1 MGDMGL
7 LNRMI
12 FPIAPKLAMDR
23 ERWRQAGLLYLR
35 GFYTAA
41 DQSAR
46 SSGWTTVNGSGEQVN
61 QGERDIVRARARDL
75 ERNSDLMSS
84 QLLAMERNVIG
95 TGIVLQSKILDAD
108 GKEDDVLNEKIEA
121 LWGQWCLPSN
131 CEITE
136 RWSLSE
142 LQALSV
148 RRRLVDGGSLILM
161 VYVEG
166 RFCLQLLEVDDLDT
180 SVQVSN
186 NRRVVGGI
194 ELDDYRRA
202 VAYHIKIYDAWGY
215 QTQTQRVPKEQVIYM
230 PYLSRPSQV
239 REFSPTA
246 ASIARIDDTNE
257 LIDAAIEKERVLAHL
272 SLVVES
278 DSNAPIGSLYDLG
291 RGFGGSFGSNH
302 STPQPEEPPVEIID
316 QGTVTRLKPG
326 EKVSTI
332 SPAGTSAMVDPMIK
346 TTQRL
351 SGAGLGLSYEVVS
364 RDMSQTNYSSA
375 RQGLL
380 EDQKT
385 YRGLQKYLIEHF
397 CNRVYQEWF
406 DWMVLSG
413 RLELPSYFREP
424 EKYTRH
430 QWITSGWDW
439 IDPVKEVVANA
450 KALESHQTTL
460 QEICA
465 SKGKDYRDVLRQRR
479 IECELIQ
486 EAMKGVDTDG
496 TGA

>member
-1 MGDMGL
+1 MGGMSL

-12 FPIAPKLAMDR
+12 FPIAPKLAIER
-23 ERWRQAGLLYLR
+23 ERWRQAGLTYLR

-46 SSGWTTVNGSGEQVN
+46 SSGWTTVNASGEQVN
-61 QGERDIVRARARDL
+61 QGERDIVRARSRDL

-84 QLLAMERNVIG
+84 QLLALERNVIG

-108 GKEDDVLNEKIEA
+108 GREDDALNEKIEA
-121 LWGQWCLPSN
+121 LWGKWCLPEN

-142 LQALSV
+142 LQALAV
-148 RRRLVDGGSLILM
+148 RRRFVDGGALILM

-166 RFCLQLLEVDDLDT
+166 RFCLQLLEVDDLDS
-180 SVQVSN
+180 SVQTSGN
-186 NRRVVGGI
+186 HRVVGGI
-194 ELDDYRRA
+194 ELDEYRRA
-202 VAYHIKIYDAWGY
+202 IAYHIKIYDAWGY
-215 QTQTQRVPKEQVIYM
+215 QTKAQRVPKEQVIYM

-278 DSNAPIGSLYDLG
+278 DTNASIGSLYDLG
-291 RGFGGSFGSNH
+291 RGFGGSH
-302 STPQPEEPPVEIID
+302 AAAKEDDPPVEILD
-316 QGTVTRLKPG
+316 QGTITRLKAG
-326 EKVSTI
+326 EKISAI
-332 SPAGTSAMVDPMIK
+332 SPAGTSAIVDPMVK

-397 CNRVYQEWF
+397 CNRVYKEWF

-413 RLELPSYFREP
+413 QLELPSYFREP

-465 SKGKDYRDVLRQRR
+465 SKGRDYRDVVRQRQ
-479 IECELIQ
+479 IECELI
-486 EAMKGVDTDG
+486 EELMKGVDPDG
-496 TGA
+496 PEA